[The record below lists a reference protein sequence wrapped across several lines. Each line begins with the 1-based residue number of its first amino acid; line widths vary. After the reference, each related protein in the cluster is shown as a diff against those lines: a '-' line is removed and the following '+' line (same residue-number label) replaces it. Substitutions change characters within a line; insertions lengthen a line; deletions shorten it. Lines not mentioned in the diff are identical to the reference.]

1 MKRILIL
8 LSVILA
14 TAGVYAQNFRK
25 GALYQVDGIP
35 TEYKGQLFIMDELSG
50 SWRFIDPFKKRA
62 LRVGERGME
71 YGEVNGSDELQKWTL
86 KEIAPGKY
94 SAVPTNKTSFLAL
107 KKGVTIKEADS
118 FGSDDNCTYRFRSV
132 QDPALVLGNGD
143 DGANNARIRAEKQ
156 DTLNRGQYWS
166 IKTLSLGRHLIGGAF
181 YDSHFDDGGDNKSIT
196 WLLQW
201 TANPANPGNALMSL
215 EPVKGQKGVYRIVS
229 ANKKKMFRID
239 GNLMKI
245 ADTDEADKA
254 SWFTI
259 EQVEKPKIA
268 SSIWEDETVFAI
280 NKLPGV
286 ATYMPY
292 ASEAEMKA
300 DADYYKTPWTEPK
313 STLYKSLDGT
323 WNFWFTS
330 VPEKGKNAATGN
342 VEVMDVP
349 AFQAAL
355 AHANGNGNVKPDAIP
370 VPSCWEMQGY
380 DRPIYCNVEYPHG
393 NTPPFIK
400 ARPGF
405 NDGGK
410 NYAINPVGTYH
421 RSFDLPQGWDKQ
433 RTIIH
438 FGGIYSCAQVWLNG
452 KYVGYTQGSNNVAE
466 FDLTHLLRAGKNDLV
481 VQVHRWCDGSYLECQ
496 DMFRMSGIFRSVYIY
511 NVPQKSIR
519 NHVVQTNISGNDGI
533 VNVSVDA
540 DVPSVAKLYTPEG
553 QLVAE
558 QAFKGGKAKFLVP
571 DASLWTAE
579 TPSLYTLDIVQKDQ
593 SGKDLMAFSTKVGIR
608 EVKIVGS
615 LLYVNGKRVMLK
627 GVNRHDTNPVTGR
640 TVTTDNMLEDVLLM
654 KRNNINT
661 IRTSH
666 YPNDARMYAMFDHY
680 GLYCCD
686 EADLEDHANQSI
698 SYMKSWIPSFVDRI
712 DRMVSRD
719 INHASVIMWSLGNE
733 AGAGTN
739 FKDCYEAARKMD
751 PTRPVHYEGTRIDR
765 DFGGSAYSDFYSKM
779 YPSMDWMAKNT
790 SNMDKPMFLCE
801 YAHAMGNAIGNLPE
815 YMQSMEESN
824 STIGGC
830 IWDWV
835 DQAVYEPLEL
845 KKGVR
850 RLHTGYDFPGPHQG
864 NFCSN
869 GVVTAERRHTAK
881 LAEVKFAHQFIKFQ
895 YAEGTLTLRNA
906 YDFRSLKGMKV
917 EAKVMLDGKVKKTVT
932 AMLGDVKPGETTTI
946 AIPDAKYIKK
956 ATKKGMHAVLN
967 VVVTDTQAS
976 LSTPANHVV
985 AHYGVDLV
993 KGMYLP
999 VLDKGEKTEHP
1010 KFAFQNH
1017 RWIENDRFGDANSEN
1032 KADCQITYNYLK
1044 DGSID
1049 MIVKITPKSNLRRVG
1064 VAAELDTAFCNV
1076 DYYGYGPYENYPD
1089 RMAGVLVG
1097 NYEGKVV
1104 TYNADGTLPEGTLME
1119 PYIKPQTTGDRL
1131 VYCVNLTDAKGHG
1144 WQIECP
1150 EGIYFS
1156 ANRYTDADLMNA
1168 QHTWDIKARPYIWL
1182 QLGMDIRGL
1191 GNASCGPGPMQKY
1204 VIDGNQTYEFR
1215 VRMKKI

>member
-132 QDPALVLGNGD
+132 QNPALVLGNGD
-143 DGANNARIRAEKQ
+143 DGGNNARIRAEKQ

-245 ADTDEADKA
+245 ADTDEVDKA

-558 QAFKGGKAKFLVP
+558 QTFKGGKAKFLVP

-615 LLYVNGKRVMLK
+615 LL
-627 GVNRHDTNPVTGR
+627 
-640 TVTTDNMLEDVLLM
+640 
-654 KRNNINT
+654 
-661 IRTSH
+661 
-666 YPNDARMYAMFDHY
+666 
-680 GLYCCD
+680 
-686 EADLEDHANQSI
+686 
-698 SYMKSWIPSFVDRI
+698 
-712 DRMVSRD
+712 
-719 INHASVIMWSLGNE
+719 
-733 AGAGTN
+733 
-739 FKDCYEAARKMD
+739 
-751 PTRPVHYEGTRIDR
+751 
-765 DFGGSAYSDFYSKM
+765 
-779 YPSMDWMAKNT
+779 
-790 SNMDKPMFLCE
+790 
-801 YAHAMGNAIGNLPE
+801 
-815 YMQSMEESN
+815 
-824 STIGGC
+824 
-830 IWDWV
+830 
-835 DQAVYEPLEL
+835 
-845 KKGVR
+845 
-850 RLHTGYDFPGPHQG
+850 
-864 NFCSN
+864 
-869 GVVTAERRHTAK
+869 
-881 LAEVKFAHQFIKFQ
+881 
-895 YAEGTLTLRNA
+895 
-906 YDFRSLKGMKV
+906 
-917 EAKVMLDGKVKKTVT
+917 
-932 AMLGDVKPGETTTI
+932 
-946 AIPDAKYIKK
+946 
-956 ATKKGMHAVLN
+956 
-967 VVVTDTQAS
+967 
-976 LSTPANHVV
+976 
-985 AHYGVDLV
+985 
-993 KGMYLP
+993 
-999 VLDKGEKTEHP
+999 
-1010 KFAFQNH
+1010 
-1017 RWIENDRFGDANSEN
+1017 
-1032 KADCQITYNYLK
+1032 
-1044 DGSID
+1044 
-1049 MIVKITPKSNLRRVG
+1049 
-1064 VAAELDTAFCNV
+1064 
-1076 DYYGYGPYENYPD
+1076 
-1089 RMAGVLVG
+1089 
-1097 NYEGKVV
+1097 
-1104 TYNADGTLPEGTLME
+1104 
-1119 PYIKPQTTGDRL
+1119 
-1131 VYCVNLTDAKGHG
+1131 
-1144 WQIECP
+1144 
-1150 EGIYFS
+1150 
-1156 ANRYTDADLMNA
+1156 
-1168 QHTWDIKARPYIWL
+1168 
-1182 QLGMDIRGL
+1182 
-1191 GNASCGPGPMQKY
+1191 
-1204 VIDGNQTYEFR
+1204 
-1215 VRMKKI
+1215 

>member
-1 MKRILIL
+1 MKKIL
-8 LSVILA
+8 LLLSMVLA
-14 TAGVYAQNFRK
+14 ASGIYAQQFRK
-25 GALYQVDGIP
+25 GALYHVDGIP

-50 SWRFIDPFKKRA
+50 SWRFIDPFKQRA

-86 KEIAPGKY
+86 TEVAPGKY
-94 SAVPTNKTSFLAL
+94 SAIPTNKTSFQAL
-107 KKGVTIKEADS
+107 KKGVTIKEADA
-118 FGSDDNCTYRFRSV
+118 FGSDVNCTYRFRSV
-132 QDPALVLGNGD
+132 ANPDQVLGNND
-143 DGANNARIRAEKQ
+143 DGNNNARIRSEKL
-156 DTLNRGQYWS
+156 DSMNRGQYWS
-166 IKTLSLGRHLIGGAF
+166 IKTLATDKHLISGAF
-181 YDSHFDDGGDNKSIT
+181 YDSYFDDGGDNQSIS

-201 TANPANPGNALMSL
+201 AANPANPGNALMSI

-229 ANKKKMFRID
+229 ANKKMMFRAE
-239 GNLMKI
+239 GNMMRI
-245 ADTDEADKA
+245 ADINDADKA

-259 EQVEKPKIA
+259 EQVEKPKL
-268 SSIWEDETVFAI
+268 SSPIWEDETVFAI

-286 ATYMPY
+286 ATYLPY
-292 ASEAEMKA
+292 ANEAEMKA
-300 DADYYKTPWTEPK
+300 DKAYYATPWTEPK
-313 STLYKSLDGT
+313 STLYKTLDGT
-323 WNFWFTS
+323 WNFWFTE
-330 VPEKGKNAATGN
+330 VPEKGKVSGD
-342 VEVMDVP
+342 VEAMDVP
-349 AFQAAL
+349 AFEAAL
-355 AHANGNGNVKPDAIP
+355 ATANGNATRKPDAIP

-452 KYVGYTQGSNNVAE
+452 KYVGYTEGSNNVAE

-519 NHVVQTNISGNDGI
+519 NHIVQTNVSGQDGI

-540 DVPSVAKLYTPEG
+540 DVPAVAKLYTPEG
-553 QLVAE
+553 EFIAE
-558 QAFKGGKAKFLVP
+558 QKFTAGKAKFYVP
-571 DASLWTAE
+571 NAKLWTAE
-579 TPSLYTLDIVQKDQ
+579 TPSLYHLDIVQKDNA
-593 SGKDLMAFSTKVGIR
+593 GKEVMAFSTKVGIR
-608 EVKIVGS
+608 EVKIMGS
-615 LLYVNGKRVMLK
+615 LLYVNGKRVILK
-627 GVNRHDTNPVTGR
+627 GVNRHDTNPETGR
-640 TVTTDNMLEDVLLM
+640 TVTTDNMMEDVLLM

-666 YPNDARMYAMFDHY
+666 YPNDARMYAMFDHF

-698 SYMKSWIPSFVDRI
+698 SNMKSWIPSFVDRI
-712 DRMVSRD
+712 ERMVSRD
-719 INHASVIMWSLGNE
+719 INNASVIMWSLGNE
-733 AGAGTN
+733 AGAGDN
-739 FKDCYEAARKMD
+739 FKDCYEAAHRMD

-790 SNMDKPMFLCE
+790 SDMDKPMFLCE

-824 STIGGC
+824 ATIGGC

-835 DQAVYEPLEL
+835 DQAIYEPLEL

-869 GVVTAERRHTAK
+869 GVVTAQRLQTAK
-881 LAEVKFAHQFIKFQ
+881 LAEVKFAYQYVKFA
-895 YAEGTLTLRNA
+895 YDKGALTIRNG
-906 YDFRSLKGMKV
+906 YDFRSLQGMKV
-917 EAKVMLDGKVKKTVT
+917 EAKIMVDGKVKKVITT
-932 AMLGDVKPGETTTI
+932 KLADVKPGQSTTI
-946 AIPDAKYIKK
+946 AIPESKYTKN
-956 ATKKGMHAVLN
+956 AAKKGQHVVLN
-967 VVVTDTQAS
+967 VVVTDTEAS
-976 LSTPANHVV
+976 LSTPANHIV
-985 AHYGVDLV
+985 AHYGVDLA
-993 KGMYLP
+993 KGAYLP
-999 VLDKGEKTEHP
+999 ILKKGNKIDHP
-1010 KFAFQNH
+1010 KFAYQNH
-1017 RWIENDRFGDANSEN
+1017 RWIENDGYRDTNSED
-1032 KADCQITYNYLK
+1032 KADCQITYEYLA
-1044 DGSID
+1044 DGNVD
-1049 MIVKITPKSNLRRVG
+1049 MIVKVTPKHHSLRRVG
-1064 VAAELDTAFCNV
+1064 VAAELDTKYSNV
-1076 DYYGYGPYENYPD
+1076 NYYGYGPYENYPD

-1097 NYEGKVV
+1097 NYDAKVV
-1104 TYNADGTLPEGTLME
+1104 TFNEDGSLPQGSLME
-1119 PYIKPQTTGDRL
+1119 PYMKPQTTGDRL
-1131 VYCVNLTDAKGHG
+1131 VYSVTLTDDKGEG

-1156 ANRYTDADLMNA
+1156 ANRYTDEDLMNGK
-1168 QHTWDIKARPYIWL
+1168 HTWELKARPYIWL

-1204 VIDGNQTYEFR
+1204 LIDSNQTYEFR

>member
-1 MKRILIL
+1 
-8 LSVILA
+8 
-14 TAGVYAQNFRK
+14 
-25 GALYQVDGIP
+25 
-35 TEYKGQLFIMDELSG
+35 
-50 SWRFIDPFKKRA
+50 
-62 LRVGERGME
+62 
-71 YGEVNGSDELQKWTL
+71 
-86 KEIAPGKY
+86 
-94 SAVPTNKTSFLAL
+94 
-107 KKGVTIKEADS
+107 
-118 FGSDDNCTYRFRSV
+118 
-132 QDPALVLGNGD
+132 
-143 DGANNARIRAEKQ
+143 
-156 DTLNRGQYWS
+156 
-166 IKTLSLGRHLIGGAF
+166 
-181 YDSHFDDGGDNKSIT
+181 
-196 WLLQW
+196 
-201 TANPANPGNALMSL
+201 
-215 EPVKGQKGVYRIVS
+215 
-229 ANKKKMFRID
+229 
-239 GNLMKI
+239 
-245 ADTDEADKA
+245 
-254 SWFTI
+254 
-259 EQVEKPKIA
+259 
-268 SSIWEDETVFAI
+268 
-280 NKLPGV
+280 
-286 ATYMPY
+286 
-292 ASEAEMKA
+292 
-300 DADYYKTPWTEPK
+300 
-313 STLYKSLDGT
+313 
-323 WNFWFTS
+323 
-330 VPEKGKNAATGN
+330 
-342 VEVMDVP
+342 
-349 AFQAAL
+349 
-355 AHANGNGNVKPDAIP
+355 
-370 VPSCWEMQGY
+370 
-380 DRPIYCNVEYPHG
+380 
-393 NTPPFIK
+393 
-400 ARPGF
+400 
-405 NDGGK
+405 
-410 NYAINPVGTYH
+410 
-421 RSFDLPQGWDKQ
+421 
-433 RTIIH
+433 
-438 FGGIYSCAQVWLNG
+438 
-452 KYVGYTQGSNNVAE
+452 
-466 FDLTHLLRAGKNDLV
+466 
-481 VQVHRWCDGSYLECQ
+481 
-496 DMFRMSGIFRSVYIY
+496 MFRMSGIFRSVYIY

-571 DASLWTAE
+571 DANFWTAE
-579 TPSLYTLDIVQKDQ
+579 TPALYTLDIVQKDQ

-779 YPSMDWMAKNT
+779 YPSMDWMARNT

-835 DQAVYEPLEL
+835 DQAIYEPLEL

-869 GVVTAERRHTAK
+869 GVVTAERRQTAK

-967 VVVTDTQAS
+967 VVVTDTEAS

-999 VLDKGEKTEHP
+999 VMDKGEKTEHP

-1131 VYCVNLTDAKGHG
+1131 VYSVSLTDAKGHG